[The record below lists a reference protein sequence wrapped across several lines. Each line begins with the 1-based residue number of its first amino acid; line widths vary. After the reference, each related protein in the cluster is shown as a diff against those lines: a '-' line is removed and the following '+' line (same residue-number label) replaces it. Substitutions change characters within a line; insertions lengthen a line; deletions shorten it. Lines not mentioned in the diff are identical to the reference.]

1 MSNRR
6 ADPARSRID
15 RLRPDQLSCLQTK
28 RGMLF
33 FPRKCLM
40 LASIS
45 EGVLL
50 ERARAQGLLSVD
62 DMAAA
67 QKEQGRHQVVRK
79 WGPVLDLLIAQGK
92 ISDEAVRK
100 LHASLQEQSPMSL
113 QPALDR
119 TMDGGLEHT
128 MQSEA
133 GVVVMP
139 QVVSAQTYP
148 APHWDKYEFI
158 ETLGRGGMGAVY
170 KARDRR
176 LGRMVALKFIH
187 GDDPAM
193 IQRFLQEAR
202 AQARLDHP
210 FICKV
215 YEVGSVDNKPYIAME
230 LVEGRTLDRA
240 SAGLDLSQKV
250 QLLKD
255 AAEALHAAH
264 QQGIIHR
271 DVKPSNVTFRR
282 SAATDFP
289 TAIAA
294 DGGST
299 ICVHARWE
307 RNKRRNIR
315 CRNTCCVLSVD
326 AIPKATVL
334 NRKRSLFFCHAG
346 ATLSVD
352 RSAGRYRPDPAAS
365 PTPAQ
370 NRWR

>member
-1 MSNRR
+1 MSDRR

-282 SAATDFP
+282 RRGCQADQGGRRRFGLWHPTGVNRTGFASVLYQQATGP
-289 TAIAA
+289 WS
-294 DGGST
+294 G
-299 ICVHARWE
+299 
-307 RNKRRNIR
+307 
-315 CRNTCCVLSVD
+315 
-326 AIPKATVL
+326 ATVCQAHRRAL
-334 NRKRSLFFCHAG
+334 RRYAQPEQRAG
-346 ATLSVD
+346 
-352 RSAGRYRPDPAAS
+352 
-365 PTPAQ
+365 
-370 NRWR
+370 